1 MAKLIINKRKIINDP
16 VFGFLNITSD
26 LIYELME
33 HPWFQRMRR
42 IKQLGLTYFVYPGAT
57 HNRFQHSLGSAHLMK
72 AALDVLISKSHNIS
86 EKEKEAAI
94 IAIMLH
100 DIGHGPFSH
109 ALEHSIVYN
118 ISHEIFSSLFI
129 EKLNEEF
136 NGQLSLAL
144 EIFNNSYKR
153 KFFYQLISGHLDMD
167 RMDYLRRDSYFTGV
181 VEGTIGSERIIKML
195 DVDDDNLV
203 VESKGIYSVEK
214 FLIARRLMYWQVYL
228 HKTVISAEFL
238 LIKILKRAK
247 FIAEQGVELF
257 ATPSLKIFLNKKIY
271 DKKVF
276 QNDKNLLNE
285 FSFLDDND
293 IISSVKVWMNHEDK
307 VLSYLSNA
315 LINRC
320 LFRIEISDIEFSE
333 EKTEMIKSK
342 ISNRLGFTENEVDFI
357 FCSDKFRNN
366 AYSAEEGKII
376 IRNKDGEKK
385 DITEA
390 SELLD
395 NSLLSKEVVKY
406 FILYPKEV
414 LLS

>member
-1 MAKLIINKRKIINDP
+1 MGNLVYNKRKIINDP

-33 HPWFQRMRR
+33 HPWFQRLRR

-57 HNRFQHSLGSAHLMK
+57 HNRFQHSIGSAHLMK
-72 AALDVLISKSHNIS
+72 AALEVLSAKSLDIS

-109 ALEHSIVYN
+109 ALENSIVNN
-118 ISHEIFSSLFI
+118 INHEIISSLFI
-129 EKLNEEF
+129 ENLNKEF
-136 NGQLSLAL
+136 DDQLSLAL
-144 EIFNNSYKR
+144 EMFNNAYSR
-153 KFFYQLISGHLDMD
+153 IFFHQLISGHLDMD
-167 RMDYLRRDSYFTGV
+167 RMDYLRRDSFFTGV

-195 DVDDDNLV
+195 DVENDNLV

-238 LIKILKRAK
+238 LIKILQRAK
-247 FIAEQGVELF
+247 FLAVRGSKLF
-257 ATPSLKIFLNKKIY
+257 ASPYLNTFLTRKIT

-276 QNDKNLLNE
+276 QDDKNLLNE
-285 FSFLDDND
+285 FSFLDDSD
-293 IISSVKVWMNHEDK
+293 IISSVKVWMKHEDK
-307 VLSYLSNA
+307 VLSFLAKS
-315 LINRC
+315 LINRR
-320 LFRIEISDIEFSE
+320 LFKIEISDKKFSKDKTEKIINQIAEKLGFSE
-333 EKTEMIKSK
+333 EEA
-342 ISNRLGFTENEVDFI
+342 NFI

-366 AYSAEEGKII
+366 AYSEEEGGII
-376 IRNKDGEKK
+376 IRYKNGEKK
-385 DITEA
+385 DIIEA
-390 SELLD
+390 SELFD
-395 NSLLSKEVVKY
+395 DSLLSKEIVRY